1 MKILVTG
8 GAGFIASHVVDKYL
22 DGGHDV
28 AVIDNLST
36 GFRSNVNPRAR
47 FYEADICDVGTINE
61 IFEREC
67 PEIVNHHAA
76 QMDVRRSV
84 EEPVFDASSNIIGS
98 LNVIL
103 TSVKYNVRKFIYIST
118 GGAVYGEPKYLPV
131 DENHPINPESQ
142 YGVSKHTVEH
152 YLHLYNLHSG
162 LAYTVLRYPNVYGPR
177 QNPKG
182 EAGVIAIFIGQMLE
196 GVVPKIFGNGEHV
209 RDYVYVDDVV
219 RANIVALNKGDNE
232 IFNIGSGT
240 GTTVNRLYSLL
251 SDFLSFRQKPNYVAP
266 RVGEIHT
273 IYLNGEKVY
282 HQLGWKCEIPLER
295 GLNLT
300 LEWARENV
308 QALHIGREVLGK
320 Q

>member
-8 GAGFIASHVVDKYL
+8 GAGFIGSHVVDRYL
-22 DGGHDV
+22 NEGHDV

-47 FYEADICDVGTINE
+47 FYEADICNVGAIND
-61 IFEREC
+61 IFERER

-84 EEPVFDASSNIIGS
+84 EDPVFDASSNIIGS

-103 TSVKYNVRKFIYIST
+103 ASVKHNVRKFIYIST

-142 YGVSKHTVEH
+142 YGISKHTVEH
-152 YLHLYNLHSG
+152 YLYLYQVHSG
-162 LAYTVLRYPNVYGPR
+162 LAYTILRYPNVYGPR

-196 GVVPKIFGNGEHV
+196 GTAPSIYGNGEQV
-209 RDYVYVDDVV
+209 RDYVHVDDVV
-219 RANIVALNKGDNE
+219 RANILALNKGDNE
-232 IFNIGSGT
+232 TFNLGSGT

-251 SDFLSFRQKPNYVAP
+251 ADLLSFRQRPNYSAP
-266 RVGEIHT
+266 RIGEIHR
-273 IYLNGEKVY
+273 IYLNADKAY
-282 HQLGWKCEIPLER
+282 RQLGWKCEIAIEK
-295 GLNLT
+295 GLGLT
-300 LEWARENV
+300 LEWAREKLQTV
-308 QALHIGREVLGK
+308 QLGS
-320 Q
+320 